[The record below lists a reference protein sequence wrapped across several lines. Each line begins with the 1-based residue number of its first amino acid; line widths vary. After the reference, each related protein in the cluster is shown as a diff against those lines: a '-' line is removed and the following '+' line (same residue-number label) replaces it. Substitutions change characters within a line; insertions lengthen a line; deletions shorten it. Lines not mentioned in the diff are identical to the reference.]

1 MKNARMLLPALAL
14 LTALSS
20 GAVDAAQ
27 RKFRT
32 AQDGVN
38 ALVTA
43 VRDNDKSTLIA
54 ILGPDGRDIVSSGD
68 ETGDASRRAKFVAA
82 YDAHSKLDQIN
93 PYRVM
98 LDVGD
103 DNWQFPIPLIKVA
116 GGWRFDTAAGKH
128 ELLARRIGQNELS
141 AIQASLAYVDAQRDY
156 ASEDRGDGVL
166 DYAQRFRSSPD
177 KHDGLYWETANNE
190 PESPLGPEFAKAR
203 AEGYFGGEGPDPNAG
218 PSPYHGYYFKILTAQ
233 GPSAKGGAYSYMAG
247 NHMIGGFGLVA
258 YPATYGVSGITTF
271 VVNQDDVVYQQDL
284 GPKTPEIASRMTAF
298 NPGPGW
304 TTAPQN

>member
-1 MKNARMLLPALAL
+1 MKSKQMLLPALL
-14 LTALSS
+14 LLAALSS
-20 GAVDAAQ
+20 SAADAAQ

-32 AQDGVN
+32 AQEGAN

-43 VRDNDKSTLIA
+43 VRDNDKAMLIA

-68 ETGDASRRAKFVAA
+68 DAEDASRRATFVAA
-82 YDAHSKLDQIN
+82 YDARSRLDPIN
-93 PYRVM
+93 PYKAM
-98 LDVGD
+98 LDVGN
-103 DNWQFPIPLIKVA
+103 DNWQFPIPLIKTA
-116 GGWRFDTAAGKH
+116 GNWHFDTAAGKQ

-166 DYAQRFRSSPD
+166 DYAQRFRSSPN
-177 KHDGLYWETANNE
+177 KHDGLYWQTANNE
-190 PESPLGPEFAKAR
+190 PQSPLGPAFAKAR
-203 AEGYFGGEGPDPNAG
+203 AEGYFGGEGPDPDAG

-233 GPSAKGGAYSYMAG
+233 GASAKGGAYSYMAG

-258 YPATYGVSGITTF
+258 YPATYRVSGVTTF
-271 VVNQDDVVYQQDL
+271 IVNQDGVVYQQDL
-284 GPKTPEIASRMTAF
+284 GPKTSAIASRMTEY

-304 TTAPQN
+304 TAAPQN